1 MMTIQERKELLAIPC
16 WNYKQV
22 MQYTGYKKSKAF
34 EVIAICKEKLNGK
47 VMFNDHVVKRNAVL
61 AYMGS
66 SVEQEKVV
74 IKQLED
80 EEDNQT

>member
-1 MMTIQERKELLAIPC
+1 MTIEERKELLAIPC

-66 SVEQEKVV
+66 SIEQEKCV
-74 IKQLED
+74 IKQLE
-80 EEDNQT
+80 EDTKQS